1 MVLPDSHGISRVPRY
16 SGTYPASLFV
26 VAYGAVTLYGRP
38 FQSVRLTNRLV
49 TRRPYGLAGPTTPLC
64 KHRGLGY
71 VRVRSPLLAE
81 SQLISLPAGTEMVHF
96 PALPSHAYVFSEGS
110 SGINLSGLPHSEI
123 FGSKP
128 VCGSP
133 KLIAAYHVLHR
144 LLAPRHSPY
153 ALSSLTIRTQFHRT
167 FGCP

>member
-16 SGTYPASLFV
+16 SGTYPASRIV

-49 TRRPYGLAGPTTPLC
+49 TRRPCGLAGPTTPLC

-81 SQLISLPAGTEMVHF
+81 SLLISLPAGTEMVHF
-96 PALPSHAYVFSEGS
+96 PALPSTRLWIQRGIPRYEPGWVTPFGDLRVEACLRLTGAYRSLPRPS
-110 SGINLSGLPHSEI
+110 STSGAKAFTVRP
-123 FGSKP
+123 
-128 VCGSP
+128 
-133 KLIAAYHVLHR
+133 
-144 LLAPRHSPY
+144 
-153 ALSSLTIRTQFHRT
+153 
-167 FGCP
+167 